1 MEILCLLAS
10 FPCWWLSP
18 RTPSPL
24 STCVWTRLTAILL
37 PQNIILFLKR
47 EHIFQN
53 KTFEKKLTNEFFEKS
68 FTFSLKNLCEK
79 ERCEATGKLDKP
91 KQDQDQG
98 FSSCQVHDGGKYH
111 KGQILFRLFKHLKK
125 ILKFTTYIIKESWNF
140 IGLIPSQAHIYTIS
154 LCNNPNPTFKPF

>member
-1 MEILCLLAS
+1 MSSGIIPMLVAFSKDSLTS
-10 FPCWWLSP
+10 FNMCMNTVDSN
-18 RTPSPL
+18 TPPPKHN
-24 STCVWTRLTAILL
+24 TVPKTRKHFFK
-37 PQNIILFLKR
+37 IIYLKK
-47 EHIFQN
+47 N
-53 KTFEKKLTNEFFEKS
+53 LTNEFFEKS

-79 ERCEATGKLDKP
+79 ERCEATGKLDKT
-91 KQDQDQG
+91 KQHQNQG

-125 ILKFTTYIIKESWNF
+125 ILKFTTFIIKESSNF